1 MRIAAAE
8 IERSMT
14 GKTARIRQCLKLAGL
29 VRMPPDDSEGLAKY
43 GFDSL
48 LSILAIIEMQK
59 EFRITISAEA
69 IKTDSF
75 SSISTLSMLIP
86 D

>member
-1 MRIAAAE
+1 LRIAAAE
-8 IERSMT
+8 MERSMT
-14 GKTARIRQCLKLAGL
+14 GKTARIRQCLKRAGL
-29 VRMPPDDSEGLAKY
+29 VRMPPGDGEGLAIY

-48 LSILAIIEMQK
+48 LSVLAIIEMQE
-59 EFRITISAEA
+59 EFGITISAEA

-75 SSISTLSMLIP
+75 NSISMLSKLIP